1 MERHDN
7 PLNAIFSCQT
17 RKDLYELINPNMF
30 RQRYHKL
37 NLQNLATG
45 RQPTIEF
52 RQHHSTK
59 DVVEI
64 VAWVRFCVLFVTS
77 VARLPPFDNLSQID
91 HVKEYEGATFNHL
104 FDTIIKCPTLRDY
117 YSKKR
122 MEYDCGAVPACSSE
136 YSHPKNE
143 TKLLPTNQTR
153 RKPCPER
160 EEGL

>member
-77 VARLPPFDNLSQID
+77 AARLPPFDNLSQID

-104 FDTIIKCPTLRDY
+104 FDTIIKCPTLR
-117 YSKKR
+117 
-122 MEYDCGAVPACSSE
+122 
-136 YSHPKNE
+136 
-143 TKLLPTNQTR
+143 
-153 RKPCPER
+153 
-160 EEGL
+160 